1 MSDAA
6 MRALVNDIPVPV
18 FDTTPCTRAP
28 RLSDARVA
36 IVTTAAL
43 VREGDQGWQAGDE
56 GFRLLPSGARD
67 VRVGHFSPNWD
78 RSGIAADLNVAYPV
92 DRLEELARAGTIGS
106 VGSAHVT
113 FHGVIEGTLSTIRYD
128 SGPAAA
134 RALRKDGV
142 DVVVLTPV

>member
-6 MRALVNDIPVPV
+6 MRAMVNDIPVPT
-18 FDTTPCTRAP
+18 FDTTPCTPAP

-43 VREGDQGWQAGDE
+43 VREGDEGWKAGDE
-56 GFRLLPSGARD
+56 GFRMLRSDARD

-92 DRLEELARAGTIGS
+92 DRLEELAQRGTIAS
-106 VGSAHVT
+106 VASRHVT

-134 RALRKDGV
+134 RVLRDDGV
-142 DVVVLTPV
+142 NVVLLTPV